1 MTSRPK
7 APHVP
12 PSGVWCPA
20 VTLFDP
26 DTDTLDIPSQKKY
39 FALLARSGLA
49 GLLVL
54 GTNAETF
61 LLTRE
66 ERKALLVA
74 AREACGPSFP
84 IMAGVSGHSTAQVLE
99 FIADAHSAGADYVLV
114 LPPGYF
120 GAALAP
126 PAMLR
131 DFFCDV
137 SLAAWDLGMGTVIYN
152 FPGVTNGIDFPSSLI
167 TALARENAPRIVG
180 VKLTC
185 GSVAKVTR
193 LAASL
198 PAAEFAIFGGQSDFL
213 VGALAV
219 GGAGCIAAFANVFP
233 RTVVEVYRLWTAG
246 RWDEAL
252 ALHAR
257 AALAEEAVKSGGV
270 AAVKFAAGVWT
281 AGRAGVKGAEGRM
294 GMRRPYLGLG
304 EGERKGVREALE
316 GLAEVEGGLWEGD
329 GGRGEE

>member
-20 VTLFDP
+20 ITLFDP
-26 DTDTLDIPSQKKY
+26 VTDTLDVPSQKKY
-39 FALLARSGLA
+39 FAYLARSGLA

-84 IMAGVSGHSTAQVLE
+84 IMAGISGHSTAQVLE
-99 FIADAHSAGADYVLV
+99 FITDAHLAGADYVLV

-131 DFFCDV
+131 AFFGDV
-137 SLAAWDLGMGTVIYN
+137 SRAAWDLGMGTVIYN
-152 FPGVTNGIDFPSSLI
+152 FPGVTNAIDLPSSLI
-167 TALARENAPRIVG
+167 AAVARECAPRVVG

-198 PAAEFAIFGGQSDFL
+198 PAEEFAVFGGQSDFL
-213 VGALAV
+213 VGGLAV

-233 RTVVEVYRLWTAG
+233 RVVVEVYRLWEVG
-246 RWDEAL
+246 KREEAL
-252 ALHAR
+252 ALHRR
-257 AALAEEAVKSGGV
+257 AALAEEAVKAGGV
-270 AAVKFAAGVWT
+270 AAVKFAAGLWT
-281 AGRAGVKGAEGRM
+281 GRGAGVEGEW
-294 GMRRPYLGLG
+294 GMRKPYLELG
-304 EGERKGVREALE
+304 EEVKKVVREGLE
-316 GLAEVEGGLWEGD
+316 ALAEVEGGLWARD
-329 GGRGEE
+329 GRAGGE